1 MASGSNVAGDGGIVV
16 QQDTQNVGE
25 LFGFD
30 SNTTRWSVTSG
41 FNATN
46 TAFTPSAFMAA
57 AINTAGNDPN
67 GANDPGATYNK
78 KGNLYVAS
86 NSEDIWI
93 YS

>member
-1 MASGSNVAGDGGIVV
+1 
-16 QQDTQNVGE
+16 
-25 LFGFD
+25 
-30 SNTTRWSVTSG
+30 
-41 FNATN
+41 
-46 TAFTPSAFMAA
+46 MAA

-67 GANDPGATYNK
+67 GGDAPAARYNK